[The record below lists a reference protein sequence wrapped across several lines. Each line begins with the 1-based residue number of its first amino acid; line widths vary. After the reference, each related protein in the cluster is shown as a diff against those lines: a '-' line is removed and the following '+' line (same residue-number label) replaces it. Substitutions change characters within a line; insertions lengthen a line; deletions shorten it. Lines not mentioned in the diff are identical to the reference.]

1 MGIQTYNTQAG
12 RINKMA
18 GEFVAH
24 AMATEVLAQ
33 SCKQIKMPK
42 NKSETLIVASWV
54 PYGGT
59 VAQPNIFN
67 VSAAA
72 HIVAE
77 GVTPN
82 ADTIVR
88 RDVTF
93 VLNQY
98 ACLYALTDKD
108 ADIHEDPVADGMKEQ
123 VGERMGLVREMAI
136 YGGMKAA
143 TNKFYA
149 GGASRTTVAG
159 KITERFM
166 QGIIRSLKRNHAKM
180 VRPALSASEDYGTS
194 AVEASYIAYVHTDAE
209 PDIRALPGFKETA
222 IYGQK
227 SLINEHELGSW
238 QSVRFIVSAELN
250 SYPNAGAAVAGL
262 GLQSTGG
269 TNADVYPLIVVGK
282 EAFAQVELRGM
293 SAIEPIYLPVDKAD
307 KADPLNQRGYIG
319 AKFWHTSGVLNPG
332 WIAVGEVGV
341 SDLLS

>member
-1 MGIQTYNTQAG
+1 MGIQTYSNPQA
-12 RINKMA
+12 RINKLA
-18 GEFVAH
+18 GEIIGH
-24 AMATEVLAQ
+24 AMFTEVLAQ
-33 SCKQIKMPK
+33 GCQQIKMPK
-42 NKSETLIVASWV
+42 NKSETLIVRSWV

-59 VAQPNIFN
+59 VAQPNIMN

-82 ADTIVR
+82 ADTIVP

-108 ADIHEDPVADGMKEQ
+108 NDLYEDDIPEAMKEQ
-123 VGERMGLVREMAI
+123 VGERMGLVRELAL

-149 GGASRTTVAG
+149 GGVSRTTVAAR
-159 KITERFM
+159 ITERFM
-166 QGIIRSLKRNHAKM
+166 QQMVRSLDKNHAKKM
-180 VRPALSASEDYGTS
+180 RPALSGSTEYGS
-194 AVEASYIAYVHTDAE
+194 AQVEASYVAYVHTDATQ
-209 PDIRALPGFKETA
+209 DIRNLPGFKETA
-222 IYGQK
+222 IYGQR
-227 SLINEHELGSW
+227 SVINENELGSW
-238 QSVRFIVSAELN
+238 QNVRFIVSADLN
-250 SYPNAGAAVAGL
+250 PYPNAGAAVAGL
-262 GLQSTGG
+262 GLLSTSG
-269 TNADVYPLIVVGK
+269 TNADVYPVIVMAK
-282 EAFAQVELRGM
+282 DAYAQVQIRGM
-293 SAIEPIYLPVDKAD
+293 GAIEPIYLPVNKED

-332 WIAVGEVGV
+332 WMAVGEAGV